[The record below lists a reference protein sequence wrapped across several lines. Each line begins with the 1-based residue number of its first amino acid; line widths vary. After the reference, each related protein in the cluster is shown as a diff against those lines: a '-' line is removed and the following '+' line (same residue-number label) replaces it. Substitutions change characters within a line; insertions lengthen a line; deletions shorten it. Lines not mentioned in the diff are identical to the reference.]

1 MVQVRGTVH
10 DVSDN
15 PDRVEK
21 IIVRAVEPRM
31 HGTTYITE
39 EPTQF
44 PVVDGVLDFNVLP
57 GPCVVAFLRPHGATT
72 YEKLLVPDVAEAT
85 FRECLDAAA
94 LAEEGTKSALE
105 KVVRQIQEEL
115 AKAAPLVDEM
125 RSLRTDVSND
135 RAAVDGFAKA
145 AQKSASDA
153 ATSQSKAK
161 TSETNAKTSETN
173 AASSAASAK
182 SQQESAKTHFNN
194 TVTEAGKAASSAA
207 AAKTSET
214 NAASSASASASSA
227 SSSKDQADKSAA
239 SATQAASARDAAKT
253 SETNAAGSAAA
264 AKTSETNS
272 KQHETNAGDYAAVA
286 TTAATEAV
294 DAMER
299 ATEVVGGDFATRKN
313 VDDAV
318 ENLLSVDTTLAT
330 WTADAVGGRNLLQGT
345 SAEPTELNLAAN
357 SYYRD
362 FPEDTLLEVGQR
374 YTFSVIVDKLSDDD
388 HPIYIQVGT
397 GTGKNYNRDISSRI
411 DALSGERVII
421 SFTPTEYHLD
431 GRTHF
436 AWRIRN
442 ERKETQV
449 AYREVK
455 LERGPVATPWTP
467 SPEDSV
473 QSLSEGNSLP
483 SPFPAHDPALALRV
497 DNSVGTRVFVGDVMI
512 YGDTGWRSWPELF
525 PTLDA
530 SESLHEIKAR
540 RVNDRVEI
548 VINALASESGS
559 VLSSHLSLGAPSYS
573 FNPAIGTI
581 TIASVLNYMGNH
593 WSATRLRSQS
603 SAKQGDR
610 VSAVISYTTNSEWP
624 TTLPGTP
631 A

>member
-115 AKAAPLVDEM
+115 NKAAPLVDEM

-135 RAAVDGFAKA
+135 RAAVDGFTKAAKA
-145 AQKSASDA
+145 SASA
-153 ATSQSKAK
+153 AAS
-161 TSETNAKTSETN
+161 SETNAKTSETN

-239 SATQAASARDAAKT
+239 SATQAASARDAANT

-294 DAMER
+294 DAMGR
-299 ATEVVGGDFATRKN
+299 ATEIAGGNFATQSDLSN
-313 VDDAV
+313 AV
-318 ENLLSVDTTLAT
+318 ANSLDVDTTLAT

-345 SAEPTELNLAAN
+345 SAEPTELNLTA
-357 SYYRD
+357 SMYYQD
-362 FPEDTLLEVGQR
+362 IPEDTLLEVGQR

-397 GTGKNYNRDISSRI
+397 GTGKDYTRDMSGRI
-411 DALSGERVII
+411 KSLSGERVVI

-431 GRTHF
+431 GRTHL

-483 SPFPAHDPALALRV
+483 SPFPDPDPALSLRV
-497 DNSVGTRVFVGDVMI
+497 DNSVGTRVFVGDVMV
-512 YGDTGWRSWPELF
+512 YGDTGWRDVTDSYLAMQEATGNVLTLGEGARILAKRTTSTLTYAFEGPITASRAWTNLFQPPKGFRPEYDMGAGFATKGRLEGNSMF
-525 PTLDA
+525 IRLMGLEVGSFVDA
-530 SESLHEIKAR
+530 GR
-540 RVNDRVEI
+540 
-548 VINALASESGS
+548 
-559 VLSSHLSLGAPSYS
+559 VLSVTFPMSSTNWPITSMGD
-573 FNPAIGTI
+573 PA
-581 TIASVLNYMGNH
+581 
-593 WSATRLRSQS
+593 
-603 SAKQGDR
+603 
-610 VSAVISYTTNSEWP
+610 
-624 TTLPGTP
+624 
-631 A
+631 